1 MLTCSCAEAPKA
13 DQDAELLLNAKDD
26 QEIVCWLGQYMAA
39 GGAPIA
45 VPHHRLEVLAEQLD
59 AARHPYVARSQQAG
73 TRWLAAK
80 LQRISRSFYKS
91 AEKHFARH
99 LLEKPVDDWPTA
111 SRRRLLDGVTTIR
124 PWWRLY
130 HDHFARVKHGRYYV
144 EPAPTAASSAAAS
157 SAAAETASSDSK
169 HVKRKEEPARE
180 ATPEA
185 VDDAVDVKPASLSTA
200 S

>member
-1 MLTCSCAEAPKA
+1 
-13 DQDAELLLNAKDD
+13 
-26 QEIVCWLGQYMAA
+26 
-39 GGAPIA
+39 
-45 VPHHRLEVLAEQLD
+45 
-59 AARHPYVARSQQAG
+59 
-73 TRWLAAK
+73 
-80 LQRISRSFYKS
+80 
-91 AEKHFARH
+91 
-99 LLEKPVDDWPTA
+99 VDDWPTA

-169 HVKRKEEPARE
+169 QVKREEEPARE

-185 VDDAVDVKPASLSTA
+185 VDDAVDVKLASLSAA